1 MTDAPASGARVAEA
15 FMLTADPSAYVPR
28 LALESALADL
38 TEGIG
43 KTPACT
49 ALSGEAG
56 LGKTLLL
63 KVLRERLTGAF
74 ECLYVPFPRLA
85 ESDLWRWA
93 AAALGLGPGEDDR
106 GAVLARAERL
116 AAAGSG
122 LVLLVDDAGALPSST
137 RGDLLAALDAPGFS
151 LVLAFN
157 SGEHPQLRSLPAYV
171 RRVELG
177 PPMTLAE
184 TRAYLQARLRRAD
197 PDGAVSARLTSDQ
210 LAALHEASSG
220 VPAQLHP
227 LLDAWLRSLDPAP
240 NETETEARVAPA
252 RAPAAPELRGVA
264 PSESRGA
271 ALPARV
277 RIWLERL
284 QSPAVGV
291 TLLTVIAVA
300 TLTAWYFAWQ
310 NAPGITSVGVPVLEE
325 TSAVPEPPAA
335 PEPPPADAAT
345 PPVAAEPPSEA
356 PPATKP
362 GVEPIEPAEAAPA
375 TATEGAPTSAHPPGA
390 PAAHAHAERA
400 RLLVPLLLPP
410 PPLPEPGQPELPV
423 HLSSL
428 RFQDEHVPPLLE
440 DEPLAAAP
448 AGPLLNVNAEPWAAI
463 SLDGQ
468 PVGETPLGELRVSP
482 GAHVVSARLPD
493 GRVVERRVE
502 ASADDVY
509 VVFP

>member
-1 MTDAPASGARVAEA
+1 MTDAPSGASVAAA
-15 FMLTADPSAYVPR
+15 FALTADPSAYVPR

-38 TEGIG
+38 TEGVG

-63 KVLRERLTGAF
+63 KVLSERLAGAF

-85 ESDLWRWA
+85 ENDLWRWA

-106 GAVLARAERL
+106 GAVLGRAERL

-137 RGDLLAALDAPGFS
+137 RGDLLAALDVPGFS

-157 SGEHPQLRSLPAYV
+157 SEDHAQLRSLPAYV

-184 TRAYLQARLRRAD
+184 TRAYVQARLRRAD

-210 LAALHEASSG
+210 LAALHEAASG

-227 LLDAWLRSLDPAP
+227 LLDAWLRSLDAAWSKTAG
-240 NETETEARVAPA
+240 EERVAPV
-252 RAPAAPELRGVA
+252 RASAALGEF
-264 PSESRGA
+264 RGA
-271 ALPARV
+271 ALPASV

-284 QSPAVGV
+284 ASPAVRV
-291 TLLTVIAVA
+291 TLLTVVAVA

-310 NAPGITSVGVPVLEE
+310 NAPGISSVGVPVREE
-325 TSAVPEPPAA
+325 TRAEPEPAA
-335 PEPPPADAAT
+335 PPEPPPAEAA
-345 PPVAAEPPSEA
+345 PPAVAAEPPSEA
-356 PPATKP
+356 LPAAEP
-362 GVEPIEPAEAAPA
+362 GPEAVEPAEAAPA
-375 TATEGAPTSAHPPGA
+375 TEAAPSSAHPSGA
-390 PAAHAHAERA
+390 PAALPKAERA
-400 RLLVPLLLPP
+400 RLLAPLLLPP
-410 PPLPEPGQPELPV
+410 LLPEPGQPELPV

-448 AGPLLNVNAEPWAAI
+448 AGPRLSVNAEPWAAI
-463 SLDGQ
+463 SIDGQ

-482 GAHVVSARLPD
+482 GAHVVSAKLPD
-493 GRVVERRVE
+493 GRVVERTVE
-502 ASADDVY
+502 ARVGDVY
-509 VVFP
+509 VVFR

>member
-15 FMLTADPSAYVPR
+15 FALTADPSAYVPR

-63 KVLRERLTGAF
+63 KVLRERLAGAF

-85 ESDLWRWA
+85 ENDLWRWA
-93 AAALGLGPGEDDR
+93 AVALGLGPGEDDR

-116 AAAGSG
+116 EAADSG

-157 SGEHPQLRSLPAYV
+157 SDDHPQLRSLPAYV

-177 PPMTLAE
+177 PPMSLAE
-184 TRAYLQARLRRAD
+184 TRAYVQARLRRAD
-197 PDGAVSARLTSDQ
+197 PHGAVSARLTSDQ
-210 LAALHEASSG
+210 LAAFHEASSG

-240 NETETEARVAPA
+240 SEFRGAAPDENETEARVAPA
-252 RAPAAPELRGVA
+252 RAPAAPSEL
-264 PSESRGA
+264 RGA
-271 ALPARV
+271 ALPAAV
-277 RIWLERL
+277 RIWLARL
-284 QSPAVGV
+284 QSPAVSV
-291 TLLTVIAVA
+291 TLLTLVAVA
-300 TLTAWYFAWQ
+300 TLTAWFFAWQ
-310 NAPGITSVGVPVLEE
+310 KAPGISSVGVPVLEE
-325 TSAVPEPPAA
+325 TRAVPEPPA
-335 PEPPPADAAT
+335 PTEPLPAAAAT

-356 PPATKP
+356 LPATEP
-362 GVEPIEPAEAAPA
+362 GGEAIEPAEAAPA
-375 TATEGAPTSAHPPGA
+375 TEAAPTSALPAGA
-390 PAAHAHAERA
+390 PAAFAKAERT
-400 RLLVPLLLPP
+400 RLLAPLLLPA

-423 HLSSL
+423 YISSL
-428 RFQDEHVPPLLE
+428 RFRDEHVPPLLE

-448 AGPLLNVNAEPWAAI
+448 AGPRLSVNAEPWAAI

-482 GAHVVSARLPD
+482 GAHEVSAKLPD
-493 GRVVERRVE
+493 GRVVERTVE
-502 ASADDVY
+502 AHVGDVY

>member
-1 MTDAPASGARVAEA
+1 MTDAPSGASVAEA
-15 FMLTADPSAYVPR
+15 FALTADPSAYVPR

-38 TEGIG
+38 TEGVG

-63 KVLRERLTGAF
+63 KVLCERLAGAF

-85 ESDLWRWA
+85 ENDLWRWA

-157 SGEHPQLRSLPAYV
+157 SDDHAQLRSLPAYV

-184 TRAYLQARLRRAD
+184 TRAYVQARLRRAD
-197 PDGAVSARLTSDQ
+197 PDGAVSARLTSDH

-227 LLDAWLRSLDPAP
+227 LLDAWLRSLDPAWS
-240 NETETEARVAPA
+240 ETAAEERVAPA
-252 RAPAAPELRGVA
+252 RAPAAPSGFRT
-264 PSESRGA
+264 A
-271 ALPARV
+271 ALPAGV
-277 RIWLERL
+277 RIWLVRL
-284 QSPAVGV
+284 QTPAVRV
-291 TLLTVIAVA
+291 RLLMVIAVA

-310 NAPGITSVGVPVLEE
+310 NAPGISSVGVPVREE
-325 TSAVPEPPAA
+325 TRAEPEP
-335 PEPPPADAAT
+335 AT
-345 PPVAAEPPSEA
+345 PPEPLPAEAAPPAVAAEPPSEA
-356 PPATKP
+356 LPAAEP
-362 GVEPIEPAEAAPA
+362 GPEAIEPAEAAPA
-375 TATEGAPTSAHPPGA
+375 ADAAPTSAHPPGA
-390 PAAHAHAERA
+390 PAAFANPERA
-400 RLLVPLLLPP
+400 RLLAPVLLSA
-410 PPLPEPGQPELPV
+410 PPLPAPGQPELPV

-440 DEPLAAAP
+440 DEPLAGPP
-448 AGPLLNVNAEPWAAI
+448 AGPRLSVNAAPWAAI

-502 ASADDVY
+502 ATAGDVY
-509 VVFP
+509 VVFR